1 MSHGICDACPPPTAH
16 PFCAPTKDGFIVTE
30 IMDEAVISMEQ
41 VAGRTL
47 RVATWRLQ
55 KQSEHLPI
63 LFFNGIGANIE
74 AVAPLAA
81 AMPERGFIMF
91 DMPGTGESPD
101 PIIPYNPF
109 TMSWTAAEL
118 LGRFG
123 LGEVDVM
130 GVSWGGAMAQHFA
143 LQHPARTRRLTLI
156 ATTPGMAM
164 VPGNPAAF
172 TKMAN
177 PRRYID
183 PEFMNEHFATLYGG
197 ADADGTAHQKDSH
210 IGRLKPPSP
219 RGYMYQLLCMLGWTS
234 LPALPFLKK
243 ETLIMMGEDDQIV
256 RPINGQILKAMI
268 PNSRIK
274 MFAGGGH
281 LFLLTHADESVAAI
295 REFLDAPET
304 EAEKDRVGAYAA

>member
-1 MSHGICDACPPPTAH
+1 M
-16 PFCAPTKDGFIVTE
+16 TE

-55 KQSEHLPI
+55 EPSDHLPI

-101 PIIPYNPF
+101 PIIPYTPF

-197 ADADGTAHQKDSH
+197 ADADGSAHQKDSH

-268 PNSRIK
+268 PNSRLK
-274 MFAGGGH
+274 LFAGGGH

-304 EAEKDRVGAYAA
+304 ETEKGRVEAYAA

>member
-1 MSHGICDACPPPTAH
+1 M
-16 PFCAPTKDGFIVTE
+16 
-30 IMDEAVISMEQ
+30 
-41 VAGRTL
+41 
-47 RVATWRLQ
+47 
-55 KQSEHLPI
+55 
-63 LFFNGIGANIE
+63 
-74 AVAPLAA
+74 
-81 AMPERGFIMF
+81 
-91 DMPGTGESPD
+91 
-101 PIIPYNPF
+101 IPYNPF

-118 LGRFG
+118 LGRHG

-143 LQHPARTRRLTLI
+143 LQHANRTRRLTLI

-197 ADADGTAHQKDSH
+197 VDKDGAEHQKDSH

-234 LPALPFLKK
+234 LPALPFLKS

-268 PNSRIK
+268 PNSRIEMIK
-274 MFAGGGH
+274 GGGH
-281 LFLLTHADESVAAI
+281 LFLLTHADESVALI
-295 REFLDAPET
+295 RKFLDAPET
-304 EAEKDRVGAYAA
+304 ATETGRDRAAAA